1 MLIPFTHGKYLN
13 LGVFF
18 IPAVFIILLGTV
30 NGANFTDGLDGL
42 AYRLAC
48 TWGICGSNSIDASP
62 VFIYPNCCIDLYDR
76 GIICYGTGI
85 IF

>member
-1 MLIPFTHGKYLN
+1 MGHNDLAAGIWPVSCATVGS
-13 LGVFF
+13 
-18 IPAVFIILLGTV
+18 LLGFLVFNVYPARVFMGDT
-30 NGANFTDGLDGL
+30 GSL
-42 AYRLAC
+42 ALG
-48 TWGICGSNSIDASP
+48 GICGSNSIDASP